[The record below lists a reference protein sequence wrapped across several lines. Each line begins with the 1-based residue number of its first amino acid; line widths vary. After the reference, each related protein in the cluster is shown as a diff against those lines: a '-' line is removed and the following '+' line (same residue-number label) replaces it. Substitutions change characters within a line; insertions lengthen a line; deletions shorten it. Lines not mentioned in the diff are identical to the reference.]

1 MFVVQI
7 VHAYVEFICDTGIS
21 SVHHT
26 WNMHA
31 LRVAIQVLRSAH
43 RVTHVLHM
51 QGTMYCTC
59 TARAVR

>member
-31 LRVAIQVLRSAH
+31 LRVAIQVLRT
-43 RVTHVLHM
+43 V
-51 QGTMYCTC
+51 
-59 TARAVR
+59 